1 MATEAPVQDRLEQL
15 DKWKQTEG
23 SYSVH
28 FVGVGTAGAG
38 IAQSLLE
45 SDATDQFVDDGGEL
59 TVWVVDIDEPE
70 LEDLRGAGQPGVE
83 VKVTNIDTPTNE
95 DLFETLRGY
104 REYLKREYPAYYWQP
119 NYDPWVPADID
130 LEADHVPR
138 GATKAIYGHHYYATQ
153 SVKEDMREFAREIDE
168 ADDPPLVYLAFGLG
182 GATGGGIVP
191 DFARHLSHVM
201 LGRRIPMT
209 GIGVLPCEGDPDRYR
224 GALPYLAL
232 NDIDVLIDNEAND
245 GVVEV
250 WGELYRNPFNN
261 GFVMVSQEP
270 AFQAT
275 GDLDATHEML
285 DETLADLIT
294 GDEGRAGWN
303 VSRVAS
309 LLNNIDNPAES
320 WPPRSLPT
328 FDVQWVNLLAP
339 LRVTNGAT
347 ESVDT
352 LATDLTDDAASL
364 YTEVTI
370 SSPSDTD
377 DLEDAVQ
384 DTFGDVAQQLSV
396 TTSTD
401 DDGETDILAYVPR
414 LSKVELS
421 MFERGQDDYE
431 SLPERDKVVEH
442 SFLMELGVMLNE
454 PSVRFEGVAGECIWG
469 CACWVGLPMDRIT
482 GKNLEAAADLPE
494 TEGPPHEHAHEHEAH
509 EDDD

>member
-1 MATEAPVQDRLEQL
+1 MSIEAPIQDRLEQL
-15 DKWKQTEG
+15 DKWKQNEG

-28 FVGVGTAGAG
+28 FVGLGTAGAEL
-38 IAQSLLE
+38 AEALLE
-45 SDATDQFVDDGGEL
+45 SDTTDQFLDNGGEL
-59 TVWVVDIDEPE
+59 TIWVVDIGEPG
-70 LEDLRGAGQPGVE
+70 LGDLRGEGKPGVD
-83 VKVTNIDTPTNE
+83 VKVTNMEIPDNE

-104 REYLKREYPAYYWQP
+104 REHLKKEYPAYYWQP

-130 LEADHVPR
+130 LKADHIPR
-138 GATKAIYGHHYYATQ
+138 GATKAIYGHHYYATETI
-153 SVKEDMREFAREIDE
+153 KEDMREFAREVDD

-201 LGRRIPMT
+201 LGRRIPVT
-209 GIGVLPCEGDPDRYR
+209 GLGVLPCEGDPDQYQ

-232 NDIDVLIDNEAND
+232 NDIDVLVDDEANT

-261 GFVMVSQEP
+261 GFIMVSQEP

-275 GDLDATHEML
+275 GDLEATHEMVDNTIVDIL
-285 DETLADLIT
+285 TRDQ
-294 GDEGRAGWN
+294 GRGGWN
-303 VSRVAS
+303 KSRIAS

-328 FDVQWVNLLAP
+328 FDVQWVNLLVP
-339 LRVTNGAT
+339 LHVDDGVTEAI
-347 ESVDT
+347 DT
-352 LATDLTDDAASL
+352 LDTDLTDDAASL
-364 YTEVTI
+364 YTEVEVSA
-370 SSPSDTD
+370 SSGTD
-377 DLEDAVQ
+377 DLS
-384 DTFGDVAQQLSV
+384 DTIADVFGDVAQQVSV
-396 TTSTD
+396 TTTAAE
-401 DDGETDILAYVPR
+401 DGGTEILAYVPK

-421 MFERGQDDYE
+421 MFEPGQDDYE
-431 SLPERDKVVEH
+431 SLPERERVVEH

-482 GKNLEAAADLPE
+482 GKNLEATADLPG
-494 TEGPPHEHAHEHEAH
+494 TEVPPHEHAHEHEAH
-509 EDDD
+509 EHDD